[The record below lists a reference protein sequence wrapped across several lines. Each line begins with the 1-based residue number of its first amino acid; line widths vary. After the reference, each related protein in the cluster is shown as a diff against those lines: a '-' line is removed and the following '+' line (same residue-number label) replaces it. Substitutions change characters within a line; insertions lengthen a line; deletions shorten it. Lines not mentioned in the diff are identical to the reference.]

1 MSDFESKI
9 NGILSDPEAL
19 SGIINAVKGLGLV
32 QPSQNTSQV
41 FPKTDPHGLIPER
54 NATDTLSAMGKAFN
68 EDKESIVSSKSI
80 GLLLALRPF
89 LSAEKRDKI
98 DVITKLLRIATLT
111 ELLK

>member
-19 SGIINAVKGLGLV
+19 SGIINAVKGLGLA
-32 QPSQNTSQV
+32 QSAQNASQIL
-41 FPKTDPHGLIPER
+41 PKPNPIESISEASTTD
-54 NATDTLSAMGKAFN
+54 ALSVIGKAFGD
-68 EDKESIVSSKSI
+68 EKEGIISSKSI

>member
-1 MSDFESKI
+1 MPK
-9 NGILSDPEAL
+9 SDPHE
-19 SGIINAVKGLGLV
+19 
-32 QPSQNTSQV
+32 
-41 FPKTDPHGLIPER
+41 LIPET
-54 NATDTLSAMGKAFN
+54 NATDTLSAMGKGFN
-68 EDKESIVSSKSI
+68 DNKEGIISSKSI